1 MKLFIT
7 FLVAVSVYWLQA
19 YLYKR
24 YWDKKLY
31 LQLSFSRQEVCAGE
45 ELELIEEIKNE
56 KRMPLSILLM
66 KFSCPKCFH
75 FFDEEHVTVTDSCYR
90 NDTFFVNGY
99 QRITK
104 KLPFVVTQ
112 RGYYKIRHINLLTR
126 DYFLT
131 KQHAKLIESGH
142 ALSVMPKPYCDVE
155 LDRLYN
161 HLLGEMINQSSL
173 IENPYTFSGIRDYT
187 NRDSIRSINWKA
199 TAHNSQ
205 LMVNVYEHTSAQQ
218 IKVLLNLE
226 ALTDSSS
233 DELNECAI
241 SIVSACVHRFIGEQI
256 PVAFASNGQDVV
268 TGECDAIAAGGDYAH
283 VLTIDRCL
291 SRIGKAAGLEVFIDM
306 LEKEIA
312 IGNSNVTYI
321 IVSPCHKEK
330 LLKVVDELVERGMLV
345 QMLVPCYSL
354 GDETAVRSY
363 IHTVKCGAEEPPA
376 HAMR

>member
-7 FLVAVSVYWLQA
+7 FLVAVCVYWLQA

-24 YWDKKLY
+24 YWDEKLY

-45 ELELIEEIKNE
+45 ELELIEEVKNE

-66 KFSCPKCFH
+66 KFSCPRCFH
-75 FFDEEHVTVTDSCYR
+75 FFDDEHVTVTDSCYR

-104 KLPFVVTQ
+104 KLPFVATQ
-112 RGYYKIRHINLLTR
+112 RGYYTIRHINLLTR

-131 KQHAKLIESGH
+131 KQHAKLIESRP

-173 IENPYTFSGIRDYT
+173 IDNPYAFCGIRDYT
-187 NRDSIRSINWKA
+187 NRDSIRLINWKA
-199 TAHNSQ
+199 TAHTNQ

-218 IKVLLNLE
+218 IKILLNLSDMP
-226 ALTDSSS
+226 DSST
-233 DELNECAI
+233 DDLNERAI
-241 SIVSACVHRFIGEQI
+241 SIVSACVHRFIGEQVS
-256 PVAFASNGQDVV
+256 VAFASNGQDVV
-268 TGECDAIAAGGDYAH
+268 TGECDAIAAGGDAAH
-283 VLTIDRCL
+283 ILTIDRCL
-291 SRIGKAAGLEVFIDM
+291 ARIGKTAGLGAFMDM
-306 LEKEIA
+306 LRKEAA
-312 IGNSNVTYI
+312 IVNPNVTYI
-321 IVSPCHKEK
+321 IVSPCHREK
-330 LLKVVDELVERGMLV
+330 LLKLVDELVEKEMRV

-354 GDETAVRSY
+354 GDEIAVRSY
-363 IHTVKCGAEEPPA
+363 IHGVECGAEESLV
-376 HAMR
+376 H